1 MARFFV
7 LALSAVLWAGVA
19 QAQPA
24 GRAPAGAPGQGKA
37 AEPPAP
43 APTTLDSLHERL
55 AKARDAAEA
64 SAIAKQIERRWMRS
78 GSDTADLLMSRAQQ
92 VMSLKDADLAL
103 ELFDHIVQIRPK
115 WAEVYHKRALLLFQ
129 MNDIDGAMRD
139 IRQALTLE
147 PRHFGALSGLGMIYD
162 KMDNR
167 KAALAAFG
175 KALDIHPFIESLRDY
190 VDKMRP
196 EIEGR
201 KA

>member
-7 LALSAVLWAGVA
+7 LAVAAVLWSGAV

-24 GRAPAGAPGQGKA
+24 GRAPAREKPA
-37 AEPPAP
+37 AAVP

-55 AKARDAAEA
+55 AKARDADEA

-78 GSDTADLLMSRAQQ
+78 GSDTVDLLMSRAQQ
-92 VMSLKDADLAL
+92 VMTLRDADLAL

-139 IRQALTLE
+139 IRQALAIE
-147 PRHFGALSGLGMIYD
+147 PRHFGALSGLGMIYE

-167 KAALAAFG
+167 KAALAAFT
-175 KALDIHPFIESLRDY
+175 KALEIHPYIESLRDY